1 MKEPITQAE
10 WTLLSA
16 YLDGEL
22 DIRDKARVE
31 EWLHTRSE
39 VQQAYHSLQDTRRVL
54 RSAPLHKAP
63 RNFTLTA
70 EMVPQP
76 RRSFWLVPALRFSS
90 AIAAILS
97 VILFFNPFAPSAQ
110 MLPMAAAEVPQEE
123 MALSAMSS
131 EENAMDTGLQA
142 DESELPAVI
151 YWGTPPEPAADGV
164 GGAEVGGMGGGGGGG
179 GGSDGI
185 PMATAEP
192 PSIKRAFATETPS
205 SEPSADRAADSQ
217 TTQMETT
224 TSASGPILGIQSEM
238 DASAAQAAEPT
249 QSETTQPWS
258 AQTWYAIGLL
268 ALAAAALITS
278 IILARIARP

>member
-22 DIRDKARVE
+22 NMRDKARVE

-63 RNFTLTA
+63 RNFTLTP
-70 EMVPQP
+70 EMAPQP

-142 DESELPAVI
+142 DESEPPAVI

-164 GGAEVGGMGGGGGGG
+164 GGAEVGGLGGGGGG

-185 PMATAEP
+185 PMFTAET
-192 PSIKRAFATETPS
+192 PSIKRTFATEMPS
-205 SEPSADRAADSQ
+205 SEPSADKAADSQ
-217 TTQMETT
+217 MTQMETT

-238 DASAAQAAEPT
+238 DASAAAAEPA
-249 QSETTQPWS
+249 QSEAAQPFS

>member
-22 DIRDKARVE
+22 NMRDKARVE
-31 EWLHTRSE
+31 EWLQTRSE
-39 VQQAYHSLQDTRRVL
+39 VQQAYHSIQDTRRVL

-63 RNFTLTA
+63 RNFTLTP
-70 EMVPQP
+70 EMAPQR

-90 AIAAILS
+90 ALAAILS
-97 VILFFNPFAPSAQ
+97 MILFFNPFAPSVQ

-131 EENAMDTGLQA
+131 EENAMDTSLQA
-142 DESELPAVI
+142 AESEPPAVI

-164 GGAEVGGMGGGGGGG
+164 GGAEVGGMGNGGGG

-185 PMATAEP
+185 PMVTAEP
-192 PSIKRAFATETPS
+192 PAIKRAYATETPS
-205 SEPSADRAADSQ
+205 GEPSADRAAESQ
-217 TTQMETT
+217 TMQMETT

-238 DASAAQAAEPT
+238 DASAAAAEPT
-249 QSETTQPWS
+249 QSETAQPLS
-258 AQTWYAIGLL
+258 AQTWYAVGLL

-278 IILARIARP
+278 IILARIVRP